1 MHFQDV
7 TECSLTAAN
16 CTPAED
22 LPKDFLCTTPSL
34 NSFMLRY
41 SKRMTWRGIVE
52 KKNGKKKRREKT
64 NSNANSYLLWM
75 FVEKG
80 WILSWNFG
88 RFWFSSGSNYSE
100 RRWILYERERENTHN
115 SQGVLTGY
123 AIKLISDI
131 SGQWERIKM
140 KFMFDIY
147 KFLRSWS
154 SKVGCDSASAP
165 QLLVR
170 QEVNF

>member
-1 MHFQDV
+1 M
-7 TECSLTAAN
+7 
-16 CTPAED
+16 
-22 LPKDFLCTTPSL
+22 
-34 NSFMLRY
+34 
-41 SKRMTWRGIVE
+41 E
-52 KKNGKKKRREKT
+52 KKKEGRKQTAKQIHICFECLQKRVGFFPAT
-64 NSNANSYLLWM
+64 LAGSDSALA
-75 FVEKG
+75 V
-80 WILSWNFG
+80 IIQ
-88 RFWFSSGSNYSE
+88 SGDGFCM
-100 RRWILYERERENTHN
+100 RERENTHN

-170 QEVNF
+170 QEVNFQKDAQSKFGALSKITASAKKNTCAVFPE